1 MYPLLKLIHIAKKY
15 DTEKFLVYKKL
26 FLKTVIYE
34 QLVTFYLATLIFN
47 V

>member
-1 MYPLLKLIHIAKKY
+1 MYSLLKFIYIAKKY
-15 DTEKFLVYKKL
+15 DTEKFLLYKKL
-26 FLKTVIYE
+26 FVKTVIYE